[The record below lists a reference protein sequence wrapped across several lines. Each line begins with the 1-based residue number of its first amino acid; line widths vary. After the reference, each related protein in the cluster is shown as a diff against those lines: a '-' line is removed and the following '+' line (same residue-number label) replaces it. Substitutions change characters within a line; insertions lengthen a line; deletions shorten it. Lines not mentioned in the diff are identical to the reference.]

1 MLQHKKRTWDEEQ
14 KLAES
19 GARVRV
25 GFGKGQHSTL
35 QAKVVAYVQQAI
47 SRDGED
53 FVVEPL
59 LLLAVDGSEVMEV
72 VRDVPEADKPAVA
85 ELLKQTFSREAM
97 AKTYSQAIW
106 TIQARQPNELIFPH
120 PIDDVALPGVNGEF
134 PA

>member
-1 MLQHKKRTWDEEQ
+1 MLRHKKETWAEEQ

-25 GFGKGQHSTL
+25 GFGKGQHSML
-35 QAKVVAYVQQAI
+35 QAQVVAYVKQAI
-47 SRDGED
+47 SRDGGE

-72 VRDVPEADKPAVA
+72 VGDVPEADKPAVA
-85 ELLKQTFSREAM
+85 KLMNQTFSREAM
-97 AKTYSQAIW
+97 TKTYSQAIW
-106 TIQARQPNELIFPH
+106 TVQTRQPNELIFPH
-120 PIDDVALPGVNGEF
+120 PIDDVALPGVNAEF